1 MSARSKAQPPRQD
14 NYVKPV
20 PVIAIAVLLLLG
32 SFVRAQEAE
41 WSRWI
46 SLGDEAMAKRQYP
59 QAEAAYR
66 EALKVA
72 EQHWKRDARLAG
84 ALIKLA
90 EACNAESKKDDAE
103 AFANHSVATLEDA
116 LKAHKPKNASD
127 ELRQVEISASLFDKA
142 GDIFANNQKY
152 PDAETLYRKVIAVRE
167 KYASEKF
174 PAKPNN
180 EDFFRSMSQVFGNA
194 SAKVADADDK
204 LADLYRSERKIQEA
218 MALYQK
224 SETLREKQYG
234 PDQPQVAKSLNDLAT
249 CFSLQ
254 GQYDQAEPLY
264 KRVIDI
270 FEHAEYKDTPQMA
283 TTLENY
289 AVLLKR
295 TARDTEAK
303 GILQKASAI
312 RTNLANAPQ

>member
-1 MSARSKAQPPRQD
+1 M
-14 NYVKPV
+14 KPV
-20 PVIAIAVLLLLG
+20 PAIAIAVLLLLG

-41 WSRWI
+41 WSRLI

-90 EACNAESKKDDAE
+90 EACNAESKKVDAE
-103 AFANHSVATLEDA
+103 AFANRSVATLGEA

-127 ELRQVEISASLFDKA
+127 ELEQVEVSASLFDKA
-142 GDIFANNQKY
+142 GDIFAANQKY
-152 PDAETLYRKVIAVRE
+152 LDAETMYRRVIAVRE

-180 EDFFRSMSQVFGNA
+180 EDFFRSMMQTLGDA
-194 SAKVADADDK
+194 APKVADANDK
-204 LADLYRSERKIQEA
+204 LADLYRSERKIEEA
-218 MALYQK
+218 MFLYQQ
-224 SETLREKQYG
+224 SEVLREKRYG
-234 PDQPQVAKSLNDLAT
+234 PDKPQTAKSLNDLAT
-249 CFSLQ
+249 CYSLQ
-254 GQYDQAEPLY
+254 GNYDQAEPLY

-270 FEHAEYKDTPQMA
+270 FDHAEYKDTPQMA

-289 AVLLKR
+289 ALLLKR
-295 TARDTEAK
+295 TDRLTEAK
-303 GILQKASAI
+303 DILQKAGAI
-312 RTNLANAPQ
+312 RTNLATAPQ

>member
-1 MSARSKAQPPRQD
+1 MSARSKAQPPRQG

-20 PVIAIAVLLLLG
+20 PAIAIAVLLLLG
-32 SFVRAQEAE
+32 SFVRAQEAD
-41 WSRWI
+41 WSRFI

-90 EACNAESKKDDAE
+90 EACAAESKKEDAE
-103 AFANHSVATLEDA
+103 AFANRSVATLGEA

-127 ELRQVEISASLFDKA
+127 ELEQVEVSASLFDKA
-142 GDIFANNQKY
+142 GDIFAANRKY
-152 PDAETLYRKVIAVRE
+152 LDAETMYRKVIAVRE

-180 EDFFRSMSQVFGNA
+180 EDFFRSMMQTLGDA
-194 SAKVADADDK
+194 APKVADANDK

-218 MALYQK
+218 MLLYQQ
-224 SETLREKQYG
+224 SEVLRERRYG
-234 PDQPQVAKSLNDLAT
+234 PDKPQTAKSLNDLAI
-249 CFSLQ
+249 CYSLQ
-254 GQYDQAEPLY
+254 GNYDQAEPLY

-303 GILQKASAI
+303 DILQKASAV
-312 RTNLANAPQ
+312 RTKLATAPQ